1 VLPVVALSRSPPAA
15 TPPEDASVRAL
26 NLTAVAL
33 LAVLPLLSAC
43 TGNVFELSV
52 GDCYLAPDDPEEI
65 TDVEV
70 VDCDEPHDHEVFHT
84 FELPDGDLPDDEE
97 LVATIEQECT
107 GEAFTSYVGSE
118 YATSEIFLS
127 PLTPSEETWDA
138 GDREVVCTGV
148 LEPGSGEQL
157 TGSFEASGR

>member
-1 VLPVVALSRSPPAA
+1 
-15 TPPEDASVRAL
+15 VRVP
-26 NLTAVAL
+26 NVTVVAL
-33 LAVLPLLSAC
+33 LAAPLLVSAC

-52 GDCYLAPDDPEEI
+52 GDCYLAPDDPDEI

-70 VDCDEPHDHEVFHT
+70 VDCDEPHDHEVFHA
-84 FELPDGDLPDDEE
+84 FELPDGEFPDDEAM
-97 LVATIEQECT
+97 VAAIEQECT

-118 YATSEIFLS
+118 YASSEIFLS
-127 PLTPSEETWDA
+127 PLTPSEETWDT